1 MRAAHIAFG
10 VAAVGITATLIAA
23 AGRIAATPVDVVA
36 DDGEGIE
43 APAEKSPSTGFG
55 QDGLAAPDFSGQPP
69 APPPLASARP
79 VAPETIVRPDV
90 TTTELERIQPRPP
103 LSELALAAPPKVP
116 EPGDLKGEPL
126 FRPIAIAAGRMEAG
140 GYIIAISG
148 LDIVEPDETCTD
160 ARGKSWSCGAA
171 ARTAFRAFLRGRAL
185 QCTSS
190 DKVDG
195 KSITTTCSVGRQ
207 DIWSMAGGKRLG
219 PGAAG
224 RTLCRCRREGAKD
237 GQGHF
242 WSCPRSFR
250 PGAATSAGRG
260 TTGGFVHPGSVGHRG
275 YAASSPARARS
286 MSVQVSLVP

>member
-69 APPPLASARP
+69 APPPLAAARP

-207 DIWSMAGGKRLG
+207 DI
-219 PGAAG
+219 GAWLAENG
-224 RTLCRCRREGAKD
+224 
-237 GQGHF
+237 
-242 WSCPRSFR
+242 W
-250 PGAATSAGRG
+250 
-260 TTGGFVHPGSVGHRG
+260 
-275 YAASSPARARS
+275 ARALPAGPYVDAGEKARKMGKGIFGPAPDLS
-286 MSVQVSLVP
+286 GLAPLPPPVEAQPADSSILDLSGTAAMPPDLQPEPVQ